1 MSVPGFLSVVFK
13 GSLDDLVRSSV
24 CRDGECMKSLSA
36 RTVVGGL
43 GQSE

>member
-13 GSLDDLVRSSV
+13 GSLDDLVRTSV

-36 RTVVGGL
+36 STEAGGL
-43 GQSE
+43 GHSE